1 MKGSDFVSN
10 EYLWVNSAG
19 TEHLLGVNVGSYR
32 PRGRSDYHIL
42 YVTGGSCFVDFGEGE
57 TEVGEGNII
66 FYPPRVSQKY
76 AFKAEIPSSYYYLHF
91 SGSAAGELMKKF
103 ALDSPITFVGKH
115 LSVESRLLELIDE
128 FRLKRPFYEY
138 SCAAHLL
145 GVLSLLAEKA
155 SLASLASPVSRSD
168 ITEVRRYMHAS
179 IGKNITVSELAA
191 RCNLSESR
199 FSHVFK
205 EQMGISAVSYLSK
218 IRIERAAELL
228 ESTDMSVCDVGL
240 AVGFETQSYFCRF
253 FKREVGVSPSEYRR
267 RLTVL

>member
-1 MKGSDFVSN
+1 
-10 EYLWVNSAG
+10 
-19 TEHLLGVNVGSYR
+19 
-32 PRGRSDYHIL
+32 
-42 YVTGGSCFVDFGEGE
+42 
-57 TEVGEGNII
+57 
-66 FYPPRVSQKY
+66 
-76 AFKAEIPSSYYYLHF
+76 
-91 SGSAAGELMKKF
+91 MKKF

-155 SLASLASPVSRSD
+155 SLASLASPVSRND

-179 IGKNITVSELAA
+179 IGKNITVAELAA

-218 IRIERAAELL
+218 IRIERATELL
-228 ESTDMSVCDVGL
+228 ESTDMSVYDVGL

>member
-1 MKGSDFVSN
+1 MKESDFVSS
-10 EYLWVNSAG
+10 EHLWVNSAG
-19 TEHLLGVNVGSYR
+19 TEHLFGVNVGSYR

-66 FYPPRVSQKY
+66 FYPPHVSQKY
-76 AFKAEIPSSYYYLHF
+76 AFKAEISSSYYYLHF

-128 FRLKRPFYEY
+128 FHLKRPFYEY

-155 SLASLASPVSRSD
+155 SLASLASPLRRSD

-179 IGKNITVSELAA
+179 IGKNITVAELAA
-191 RCNLSESR
+191 RCNLSVSR
-199 FSHVFK
+199 FAHVFK
-205 EQMGISAVSYLSK
+205 EQMGISVVSYLSK
-218 IRIERAAELL
+218 IRIERATELL
-228 ESTDMSVCDVGL
+228 ESTDMSVYDVGL
-240 AVGFETQSYFCRF
+240 AVGFEAQSYFCRF

-267 RLTVL
+267 RLIAL